1 MKSDVDIEIVK
12 LPDRQEY
19 RRGGWG
25 TLWLGRHTWR
35 GLGGGQRMLFPARS
49 NLGNQAE
56 LVGCERLQLKN
67 LDLLH
72 IGVGVIIIVKSI
84 SIKPGYG
91 YISKTQSVWYVN

>member
-1 MKSDVDIEIVK
+1 
-12 LPDRQEY
+12 
-19 RRGGWG
+19 
-25 TLWLGRHTWR
+25 
-35 GLGGGQRMLFPARS
+35 MLFPACS

-91 YISKTQSVWYVN
+91 YIS